1 MQTVPGGTH
10 WGAGVSISARDQA
23 RIGQLVLDGGR
34 HEGRQLIPRDW
45 MEKMTAPSPIAPFY
59 GRLLWLN
66 RDGQAF
72 PGASRDAA
80 FMVGAGGHY
89 VWMDP
94 AHDAV
99 VVVRW
104 LDPAHSAG
112 FVSEVA
118 RAVG

>member
-1 MQTVPGGTH
+1 
-10 WGAGVSISARDQA
+10 
-23 RIGQLVLDGGR
+23 
-34 HEGRQLIPRDW
+34 
-45 MEKMTAPSPIAPFY
+45 
-59 GRLLWLN
+59 
-66 RDGQAF
+66 
-72 PGASRDAA
+72 
-80 FMVGAGGHY
+80 MVGAGGHY

-118 RAVG
+118 RAFG